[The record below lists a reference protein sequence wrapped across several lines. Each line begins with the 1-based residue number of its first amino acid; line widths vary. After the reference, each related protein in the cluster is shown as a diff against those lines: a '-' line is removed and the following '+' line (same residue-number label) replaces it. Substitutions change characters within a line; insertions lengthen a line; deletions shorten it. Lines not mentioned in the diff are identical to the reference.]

1 MIDKKLAIVLYTS
14 TKGHFNYKDCY
25 KHTVARLEEQFS
37 LFSFFYKVAHIK
49 VSEGEENL
57 GDEMESYLKVHGFN
71 VLKTDGNWKHD
82 CHDNSHAKEYYKDM
96 FTALSDKKLH
106 DFPYVMCIED
116 DWLVSFPNKSG
127 EHWCKKGIDVLDGD
141 FNKLCVRINNKK
153 DTCLDEASSVV
164 GEDVYM
170 QNLGYTP
177 WGPTY
182 TFQPTIV
189 RTKEWYHS
197 VRLINNNIEILDS
210 QHCEIVSG
218 KTLKNFTDD
227 LCPFLFFNPNKVH
240 AEHIGE
246 KQWIKNNKFN

>member
-1 MIDKKLAIVLYTS
+1 MIDQKLAIVLYTS
-14 TKGHFNYKDCY
+14 TKGHFDYKDCY
-25 KHTVARLEEQFS
+25 KHTLSRLEEQFG
-37 LFSFFYKVAHIK
+37 LLTFFYKLAHIK
-49 VSEGEENL
+49 VSEGEEDL
-57 GDEMESYLKVHGFN
+57 AYEMEAYLKVHGFS
-71 VLKTDGNWKHD
+71 VLKTQGTWKHD
-82 CHDNSHAKEYYKDM
+82 CDHNSHAKEYYKDM

-106 DFPYVMCIED
+106 NYPYVLCMED
-116 DWLVSFPNKSG
+116 DWLLSFPKNSA
-127 EHWCKKGIDVLDGD
+127 EHWCRKAIDVLDKD
-141 FNKLCVRINNKK
+141 LNKLCVRINNKK
-153 DTCLDEASSVV
+153 ENELSEATAIQE
-164 GEDVYM
+164 EDIYM

-246 KQWIKNNKFN
+246 KQWIQNKI